1 MYTLEQLA
9 CFVATVDQ
17 GSFSAAARVLGK
29 VQSAVSQQ
37 IINLEVD
44 SNQTLF
50 TRSGRYPE
58 LTEAGK
64 QLLPY
69 AQAVLAQ
76 QKLFEQQLTLL
87 ESRQPARLTLALD
100 EGIPAAGLKDVLIT
114 MAAEFPGLA
123 FETLSASSPDI
134 IELVQQGRAGTGLV
148 FSSLEYPS
156 LLHFDSVGT
165 VTFDILVSP
174 QHPLALDKPK
184 HTDQLKLHRQL
195 VIGARNQVGSAFN
208 YPLSPDV
215 WQADNYYMLNELT
228 KAGLG
233 WAMLPQHIAAQAIT
247 EGSLIKL
254 PVDAENLS
262 WQANVDLIQ
271 HPADAANQ
279 ASKRLRQLM
288 QGLL

>member
-9 CFVATVDQ
+9 CFVTTVEH
-17 GSFSAAARVLGK
+17 GSFSAAARALGK
-29 VQSAVSQQ
+29 AQSAVSQQ
-37 IINLEVD
+37 IINLEID
-44 SNQTLF
+44 SNQRLF
-50 TRSGRYPE
+50 TRTGRYPE

-76 QKLFEQQLTLL
+76 QTLFEQQLCLL
-87 ESRQPARLTLALD
+87 DSQQPARLTLALD
-100 EGIPAAGLKDVLIT
+100 EGIPATGLKDVLIT

-123 FETLSASSPDI
+123 FETLSASSADI

-174 QHPLALDKPK
+174 LHPLAQHRPT

-195 VIGARNQVGSAFN
+195 VIGSRNQVGSAFN

-233 WAMLPQHIAAQAIT
+233 WAMLPQHIADQALA
-247 EGSLIKL
+247 EGTLIKL

-262 WQANVDLIQ
+262 WHANVDLIQ
-271 HPADAANQ
+271 HPGDAATR
-279 ASKRLRQLM
+279 AGRRLRQLM